1 MGVRWMSNI
10 EKHLK
15 EEKERLDHMTAPAEL
30 EARLRG
36 ALENRTPVKKPKRK
50 KPLFGAAAVAL
61 LFMVIVGYHYNGFA
75 YYGKKLFGFDEV
87 ITGTLKQ
94 LNDDEMGQIIDKQ
107 KQLADGTLLTV
118 DGIMTDANQLI
129 LYYTLTNPN
138 GLSYEDHL
146 RFYRMTGFLTNSTAV
161 GGQSLLNEEE
171 NEIKGMMSFEPV
183 SPFTKELTLHFS
195 NQWQNGQFIEDT
207 ISFPYNP
214 NQAMQTETKQSI
226 RKTVN
231 VDQGNVTFHSI
242 TATPT
247 MTVIDGKLQVDNFD
261 RVNYALGG
269 IDLVA
274 NGEVV
279 QQLGGGSTSTIRG
292 YNFDIRFDALPQ
304 PLQSLEL
311 VIREFVGYEKLEQT
325 VNFETFDKDPIPLLD
340 GKSLWIT
347 DVSTTS
353 TGIEMTIATEN
364 DVMLDGVSIRAGDEV
379 TELRT
384 IVNQTEL
391 KLENGTLL
399 KQRTLLFDTLD
410 EPELLMIKGMH
421 YMKRYNETIG
431 IPIK

>member
-1 MGVRWMSNI
+1 MSNI
-10 EKHLK
+10 EKRLE
-15 EEKERLDHMTAPAEL
+15 EEKKRLDNMTAPEEL

-36 ALENRTPVKKPKRK
+36 ALENRTTVKKPKRK
-50 KPLFGAAAVAL
+50 TPLFGAAAVAL

-87 ITGTLKQ
+87 ITGTLKE
-94 LNDDEMGQIIDKQ
+94 LNEEEMGQIIDKQ
-107 KQLADGTLLTV
+107 KQLADGTMFTV

-138 GLSYEDHL
+138 GLSYDDHF
-146 RFYRMTGFLTNSTAV
+146 RFYRMTGFLTNSIAV

-171 NEIKGMMSFEPV
+171 NEIKGMMSFEHV
-183 SPFTKELTLHFS
+183 SPFSKELTLQFS
-195 NQWQNGQFIEDT
+195 YQSLNGQTIEDT

-214 NQAMQTETKQSI
+214 NQAMQTEIKQSI

-231 VDQGNVTFHSI
+231 VDQGKVTFHSI

-274 NGEVV
+274 NDEVV
-279 QQLGGGSTSTIRG
+279 QQLGGGSTSSIRG
-292 YNFDIRFDALPQ
+292 INFDIRFDALPQ

-311 VIREFVGYEKLEQT
+311 VMKQFVGYEKLDQT
-325 VNFETFDKDPIPLLD
+325 INLAKTGENPISLFD
-340 GKSLWIT
+340 GKLLWIT
-347 DVSTTS
+347 DVSTTT
-353 TGIEMTIATEN
+353 TGTEITIATED
-364 DVMLDGVSIRAGDEV
+364 DVMLDGVSIKARDKI

-391 KLENGTLL
+391 KLDDGTIL
-399 KQRTLLFDTLD
+399 KQRTLLFDTVG
-410 EPELLMIKGMH
+410 EPELLVIEGMH
-421 YMKRYNETIG
+421 YMKRYNKTIV

>member
-1 MGVRWMSNI
+1 MSNM
-10 EKHLK
+10 EKRLK
-15 EEKERLDHMTAPAEL
+15 EERERLDHMTAPAEL

-36 ALENRTPVKKPKRK
+36 ALENRTTVKKTKRK
-50 KPLFGAAAVAL
+50 TPLFGAAAVAL

-87 ITGTLKQ
+87 ITGTLKE

-107 KQLADGTLLTV
+107 KQLTDGTILTV

-138 GLSYEDHL
+138 GLSYEEHF

-195 NQWQNGQFIEDT
+195 NQWENGQFIEDT

-214 NQAMQTETKQSI
+214 NQAMQTEIKQSI

-231 VDQGNVTFHSI
+231 VDQGKVTFHSI
-242 TATPT
+242 TATPS

-269 IDLVA
+269 IELVA

-311 VIREFVGYEKLEQT
+311 VIREFVGYETLNQT
-325 VNFETFDKDPIPLLD
+325 VKLRTIDKDPIPLLD
-340 GKSLWIT
+340 DKSLWIT
-347 DVSTTS
+347 DISTTS
-353 TGIEMTIATEN
+353 TGVEMTIATEN
-364 DVMLDGVSIRAGDEV
+364 DVMLDGVSIKAGDEV

-384 IVNQTEL
+384 IDNQTEL
-391 KLENGTLL
+391 KLEDGTLL
-399 KQRTLLFDTLD
+399 KQRTLLFDTID
-410 EPELLMIKGMH
+410 EPELLIIEGMH
-421 YMKRYNETIG
+421 YMKRYNETID